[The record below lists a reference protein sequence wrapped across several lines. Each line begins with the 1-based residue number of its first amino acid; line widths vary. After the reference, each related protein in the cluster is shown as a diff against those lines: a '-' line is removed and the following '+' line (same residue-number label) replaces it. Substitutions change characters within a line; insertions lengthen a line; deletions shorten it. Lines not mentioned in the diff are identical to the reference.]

1 MPIKKFQDSD
11 EEMMEYARTYVDG
24 MEARERYD
32 PAKAKAYYQRNR
44 DAILDMNKRYYANHR
59 TEYIEYLRS
68 YWGANREI
76 LNKRYKLHRL
86 VKRITKKQEDTRGEW
101 AIEREAFINE
111 VVPDIETVPVSPAT
125 NRYSRRTKPKKPV
138 VVKPISFIIRTPTE
152 PMTFD

>member
-1 MPIKKFQDSD
+1 MSIKKFEDAD

-59 TEYIEYLRS
+59 TEYIEYLRA

-76 LNKRYKLHRL
+76 LNKRYKLHKL
-86 VKRITKKQEDTRGEW
+86 VNRITKQKEDTRGEW
-101 AIEREAFINE
+101 AIEREAFVNQ
-111 VVPDIETVPVSPAT
+111 VVPDIGTVPLSPAS
-125 NRYSRRTKPKKPV
+125 NRYSRKTKAKKPV
-138 VVKPISFIIRTPTE
+138 ISKPMSFVIRKPTE

>member
-1 MPIKKFQDSD
+1 MPIKQFQDSD

-68 YWGANREI
+68 YWGANREL
-76 LNKRYKLHRL
+76 LNKRYKLNRL
-86 VKRITKKQEDTRGEW
+86 VKRMSKQKEDTRGEW
-101 AIEREAFINE
+101 AIEREAFVNE
-111 VVPDIETVPVSPAT
+111 VVPDIQTVPLSPAT
-125 NRYSRRTKPKKPV
+125 NRYSHKTRARKPAIVKPV
-138 VVKPISFIIRTPTE
+138 SFVIRTPTE